1 VELVLVVQREVALV
15 RMLVA
20 IASDGSAALVVAAV
34 VVHILVAAVVVHTLV
49 AGTAPVVVV
58 AAAVAAAVVAHIL
71 VAGAVLVV
79 VVVAAAVV
87 VHILVAGA
95 VPVDGE
101 CNIAGSADTDVLVQV
116 FRGVVMAHIELLL
129 VELLDGPRW
138 VLDADNTQE
147 LEAETSSSLVVV
159 EPEQRNRSDGRLAV
173 VAKPF
178 EVPEE
183 VPEEEVVG

>member
-58 AAAVAAAVVAHIL
+58 AAVAAAVVVHIL